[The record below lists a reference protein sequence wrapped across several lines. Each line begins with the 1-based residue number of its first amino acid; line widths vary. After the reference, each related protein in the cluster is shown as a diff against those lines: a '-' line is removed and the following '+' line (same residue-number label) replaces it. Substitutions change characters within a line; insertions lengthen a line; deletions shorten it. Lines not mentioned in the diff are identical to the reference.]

1 MKIYTRTGDE
11 GLTSVIGGRV
21 SKDDIRVESYGTIDE
36 LNSFVGIAA
45 SAASE
50 HNAYDDLILQLVQI
64 QHELFD
70 CGSDL
75 AYIRKGDRNE
85 KVQHEMTE
93 QLEAWIDQYQEE
105 APPLR
110 RFILPG
116 GNLLSSHLHVC
127 RTVCRRAER
136 LVVTMART
144 EELNEEVRRYLN
156 RLSDY
161 FFTIA
166 RVVNAR
172 AGVGDVEYVR
182 GADVFRTTEQ

>member
-45 SAASE
+45 SVASE
-50 HNAYDDLILQLVQI
+50 NHTYDDLFLHLVQI

-75 AYIRKGDRNE
+75 AYVRKGDRNE
-85 KVQHEMTE
+85 KVQQGMTE

-116 GNLLSSHLHVC
+116 GSLLSSHLHVC

-144 EELNEEVRRYLN
+144 EELNGEVRRYLN

>member
-21 SKDDIRVESYGTIDE
+21 SKDDIRVETYGTIDE
-36 LNSFVGIAA
+36 LNSYVGIAA
-45 SAASE
+45 SVANE
-50 HNAYDDLILQLVQI
+50 LNKYDDLVKQLLLI

-75 AYIRKGDRNE
+75 AYLSKGDRNE
-85 KVQHEMTE
+85 KVQLEMTE
-93 QLEAWIDQYQEE
+93 QLEAWIDQYQEV

-116 GNLLSSHLHVC
+116 GSILSSHLHVC

-144 EELNEEVRRYLN
+144 EELNAEVRRYLN

-161 FFTIA
+161 FFTMA
-166 RVVNAR
+166 RVVNTR
-172 AGVGDVEYVR
+172 EGVGDVEYVR
-182 GADVFRTTEQ
+182 GADVFRTTKQ

>member
-11 GLTSVIGGRV
+11 GQTSVIGGRV
-21 SKDDIRVESYGTIDE
+21 SKDDIRVETYGTIDE

-45 SAASE
+45 SIAGE
-50 HNAYDDLILQLVQI
+50 HKNNDDLLEQLLQI

-75 AYIRKGDRNE
+75 AYVRKGDRNE
-85 KVQHEMTE
+85 KVQLEMTE
-93 QLEAWIDQYQEE
+93 QLEAWIDQHQEE

-116 GNLLSSHLHVC
+116 GSLLSSQLHVC

-136 LVVTMART
+136 LVITMART
-144 EELNEEVRRYLN
+144 EEVNAEVRRYLN

-161 FFTIA
+161 FFTMA

-172 AGVGDVEYVR
+172 EGVGDVEYVR
-182 GADVFRTTEQ
+182 GANVFMATEQ

>member
-11 GLTSVIGGRV
+11 GLTGVIGGRV
-21 SKDDIRVESYGTIDE
+21 SKDDIRVETYGTIDE
-36 LNSFVGIAA
+36 LNSFVGVAA
-45 SAASE
+45 NLASE
-50 HNAYDDLILQLVQI
+50 HNKYADLLEQLLVI

-75 AYIRKGDRNE
+75 AYMRKDERNE
-85 KVQHEMTE
+85 KVQAEMTE
-93 QLEAWIDQYQEE
+93 QLEAWIDQYQNE
-105 APPLR
+105 ASALR

-116 GNLLSSHLHVC
+116 GSLLSSYLHVC

-144 EELNEEVRRYLN
+144 EEINVEVRRYLN

-166 RVVNAR
+166 RMVNAR
-172 AGVGDVEYVR
+172 GGVSDVEYVR
-182 GADVFRTTEQ
+182 GADVFRTSEQ